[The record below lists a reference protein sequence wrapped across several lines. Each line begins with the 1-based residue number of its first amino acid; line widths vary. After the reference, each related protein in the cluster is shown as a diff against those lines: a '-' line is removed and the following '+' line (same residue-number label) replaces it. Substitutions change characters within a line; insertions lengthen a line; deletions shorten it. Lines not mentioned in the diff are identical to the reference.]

1 MPSEKQ
7 IKIAVNMN
15 NIFSSFNKEVSWNT
29 KFYFLLA
36 FLMVL
41 FSFLMNGTE
50 TAFFVGAIISLIIVL
65 IVDLYL
71 ILSKRYTNTW
81 RVIKFIIVLIIVALT
96 LIGFITK

>member
-1 MPSEKQ
+1 
-7 IKIAVNMN
+7 MN
-15 NIFSSFNKEVSWNT
+15 NIFTSFNKEVSWNT

-50 TAFFVGAIISLIIVL
+50 TAIFVGAILSLIIVL

-71 ILSKRYTNTW
+71 ILSKKYSNTW

-96 LIGFITK
+96 LIGFGLK